1 MRPIIIAIV
10 GASGSG
16 KTTLSKYLQ
25 RKYGIPAIVST
36 TTRPRRE
43 GEVEGEDYFFV
54 RSTRG
59 IGREAM
65 LTYTRFGKHEYFS
78 LRRQLPESGY
88 CTYVVDE
95 NGIRAL
101 KQTAG
106 TEYDVFTVYISC
118 RTENLPFRGVDAERI
133 EPDGFEGDLRTGAT
147 HGIKPSGLEV
157 ETDSRVY
164 PILYRRCCHCPI
176 ICISLSAPSRNSASV
191 PLFPSTT
198 SIRE

>member
-78 LRRQLPESGY
+78 LRRQLPENDKMIFCDSLLSQFL
-88 CTYVVDE
+88 
-95 NGIRAL
+95 L
-101 KQTAG
+101 KFNQ
-106 TEYDVFTVYISC
+106 
-118 RTENLPFRGVDAERI
+118 
-133 EPDGFEGDLRTGAT
+133 LR
-147 HGIKPSGLEV
+147 
-157 ETDSRVY
+157 
-164 PILYRRCCHCPI
+164 
-176 ICISLSAPSRNSASV
+176 ISL
-191 PLFPSTT
+191 FPMELTKSP
-198 SIRE
+198 

>member
-59 IGREAM
+59 IGREA
-65 LTYTRFGKHEYFS
+65 K
-78 LRRQLPESGY
+78 
-88 CTYVVDE
+88 
-95 NGIRAL
+95 
-101 KQTAG
+101 TA
-106 TEYDVFTVYISC
+106 
-118 RTENLPFRGVDAERI
+118 P
-133 EPDGFEGDLRTGAT
+133 
-147 HGIKPSGLEV
+147 
-157 ETDSRVY
+157 
-164 PILYRRCCHCPI
+164 
-176 ICISLSAPSRNSASV
+176 
-191 PLFPSTT
+191 
-198 SIRE
+198 

>member
-106 TEYDVFTVYISC
+106 TEYDVFTFPAVRKIYHS
-118 RTENLPFRGVDAERI
+118 EASMPSVSS
-133 EPDGFEGDLRTGAT
+133 AT
-147 HGIKPSGLEV
+147 ATAV
-157 ETDSRVY
+157 R
-164 PILYRRCCHCPI
+164 
-176 ICISLSAPSRNSASV
+176 
-191 PLFPSTT
+191 
-198 SIRE
+198 SITP

>member
-1 MRPIIIAIV
+1 MKPVIIAIV

-36 TTRPRRE
+36 TTRPRRDKE
-43 GEVEGEDYFFV
+43 IEGEDYFFV
-54 RSTRG
+54 SSPRG
-59 IGREAM
+59 ISREAM

-78 LRRQLPESGY
+78 RKSQLPASGY

-106 TEYDVFTVYISC
+106 TEYDVFAVYVSC
-118 RTENLPFRGVDAERI
+118 RAESLPARGVDAERI
-133 EPDGFEGDLRTGAT
+133 KRDSHRRQVDYSLIDVVIGNNGTEREFFDGADRLMQIIEQWQHLR
-147 HGIKPSGLEV
+147 
-157 ETDSRVY
+157 
-164 PILYRRCCHCPI
+164 
-176 ICISLSAPSRNSASV
+176 
-191 PLFPSTT
+191 
-198 SIRE
+198 

>member
-36 TTRPRRE
+36 TTRPRRAD
-43 GEVEGEDYFFV
+43 EVEGEDYFFV

-59 IGREAM
+59 IGRETM

-78 LRRQLPESGY
+78 LKSQLPASGY

-101 KQTAG
+101 KLASG
-106 TEYDVFTVYISC
+106 KEYDV
-118 RTENLPFRGVDAERI
+118 
-133 EPDGFEGDLRTGAT
+133 
-147 HGIKPSGLEV
+147 
-157 ETDSRVY
+157 
-164 PILYRRCCHCPI
+164 
-176 ICISLSAPSRNSASV
+176 
-191 PLFPSTT
+191 
-198 SIRE
+198 

>member
-1 MRPIIIAIV
+1 MKPVIIAIA

-43 GEVEGEDYFFV
+43 DEIEGEDYFFV
-54 RSTRG
+54 SSTRG
-59 IGREAM
+59 ISREAM

-78 LRRQLPESGY
+78 RKSQLPASGY

-106 TEYDVFTVYISC
+106 AEYDVFAVYVSC
-118 RTENLPFRGVDAERI
+118 RAENLPARGVDAERI
-133 EPDGFEGDLRTGAT
+133 ERDSHRRQVDYSMIDVVLGNNNTEAEFLEGADRLMQIIEQWQHLR
-147 HGIKPSGLEV
+147 
-157 ETDSRVY
+157 
-164 PILYRRCCHCPI
+164 
-176 ICISLSAPSRNSASV
+176 
-191 PLFPSTT
+191 
-198 SIRE
+198 

>member
-59 IGREAM
+59 IGREAI

-133 EPDGFEGDLRTGAT
+133 ERDSHRRQVDYSLIDVVLGNNGTEAEFREGADKLMQIIGQWQHLR
-147 HGIKPSGLEV
+147 
-157 ETDSRVY
+157 
-164 PILYRRCCHCPI
+164 
-176 ICISLSAPSRNSASV
+176 
-191 PLFPSTT
+191 
-198 SIRE
+198 

>member
-36 TTRPRRE
+36 TTRPRRAD
-43 GEVEGEDYFFV
+43 EVEGEDYFFV

-59 IGREAM
+59 IGRETM

-78 LRRQLPESGY
+78 LKSQLPASGY

-101 KQTAG
+101 KLASG
-106 TEYDVFTVYISC
+106 KEYDVFTVYVAC
-118 RTENLPFRGVDAERI
+118 RVEHLPARGIDAERI
-133 EPDGFEGDLRTGAT
+133 ERDSHRRQVDYSLIDVVLGNNGTEAEFREGADQVLKILEQWQHLR
-147 HGIKPSGLEV
+147 
-157 ETDSRVY
+157 
-164 PILYRRCCHCPI
+164 
-176 ICISLSAPSRNSASV
+176 
-191 PLFPSTT
+191 
-198 SIRE
+198 

>member
-36 TTRPRRE
+36 TTRPRRA
-43 GEVEGEDYFFV
+43 DV

-59 IGREAM
+59 IGRETM

-78 LRRQLPESGY
+78 LKSQLPASGF

-101 KQTAG
+101 KLASG
-106 TEYDVFTVYISC
+106 KEYDVFTVYVAC
-118 RTENLPFRGVDAERI
+118 RVEHLPARGIDAERI
-133 EPDGFEGDLRTGAT
+133 ERDSHRRQVDYSLIDVVLGNNGTEAEFREGADQVLKILEQWQHLR
-147 HGIKPSGLEV
+147 
-157 ETDSRVY
+157 
-164 PILYRRCCHCPI
+164 
-176 ICISLSAPSRNSASV
+176 
-191 PLFPSTT
+191 
-198 SIRE
+198 

>member
-1 MRPIIIAIV
+1 MRPVIIAIA

-36 TTRPRRE
+36 TTRPKRE

-54 RSTRG
+54 SSTRS
-59 IGREAM
+59 ISREAM

-78 LRRQLPESGY
+78 LRRQLPASGY

-101 KQTAG
+101 KLASG
-106 TEYDVFTVYISC
+106 KEYDVFTVYVSC
-118 RTENLPFRGVDAERI
+118 RTENLPGRGIDAERI
-133 EPDGFEGDLRTGAT
+133 ERDSHRRQVDYSLIDVVQGNNGTEEEFREGADQVLKILEQWQHLR
-147 HGIKPSGLEV
+147 
-157 ETDSRVY
+157 
-164 PILYRRCCHCPI
+164 
-176 ICISLSAPSRNSASV
+176 
-191 PLFPSTT
+191 
-198 SIRE
+198 

>member
-78 LRRQLPESGY
+78 LRRQLPES
-88 CTYVVDE
+88 
-95 NGIRAL
+95 
-101 KQTAG
+101 
-106 TEYDVFTVYISC
+106 
-118 RTENLPFRGVDAERI
+118 
-133 EPDGFEGDLRTGAT
+133 
-147 HGIKPSGLEV
+147 
-157 ETDSRVY
+157 
-164 PILYRRCCHCPI
+164 
-176 ICISLSAPSRNSASV
+176 APSNRR
-191 PLFPSTT
+191 PERSTT
-198 SIRE
+198 SLRSTFPAVRKIYHSEASMPSVSSATATAVRSITP

>member
-88 CTYVVDE
+88 C
-95 NGIRAL
+95 

-133 EPDGFEGDLRTGAT
+133 ERDSHRRQVDYSLIDVVLGNNGTEAEFREGADKLMQIIGQWQHLR
-147 HGIKPSGLEV
+147 
-157 ETDSRVY
+157 
-164 PILYRRCCHCPI
+164 
-176 ICISLSAPSRNSASV
+176 
-191 PLFPSTT
+191 
-198 SIRE
+198 